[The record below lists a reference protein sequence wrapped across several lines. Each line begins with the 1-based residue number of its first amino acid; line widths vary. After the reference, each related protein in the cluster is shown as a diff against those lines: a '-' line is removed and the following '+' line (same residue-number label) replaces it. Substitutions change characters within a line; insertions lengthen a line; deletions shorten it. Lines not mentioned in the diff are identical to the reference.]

1 MACAVTALLPLAAG
15 TFAQCGPAGAAPDAP
30 AAPAASIQKMSW
42 LNDRRVALWVNS
54 PATGAPVEVQLLL
67 PRDWNSKPD
76 ARFPVV
82 YMLDGLRATD
92 DENGWTK
99 DAGAAGFY
107 ADKNSLVVLPVGGQS
122 SFYTDWLAPDNGHN
136 YQWETFLVKELP
148 PLLESQFRATDVRAA
163 EGLSMGGTAAMTLAA
178 RNPGWVRS
186 AASYSGFLTL
196 TSLGM
201 PQAVNFAMRDAGGFD
216 SSKMFGPPTSPA
228 WKEHDPY
235 ELADKLK
242 GVALYVSSGNG
253 VAGTTD
259 PLSDIP
265 GITTNYAGLGLEVLS
280 RLSTQNF
287 VAKLNKLN
295 IPVSVNY
302 RPSGTHTWPY
312 WDFEMRQAWP
322 QTATALGVDS
332 TPVDCRAGG
341 AIAPVAQGNSWIG
354 DCLTAEYPV
363 PGGVAQDFR
372 GGKVFFSPGTGAQ
385 PVAGA
390 IGGSYGGLGTAA
402 SALGFPTAGEGG
414 LPDGRGR
421 LQPFQH
427 GSIYWTP
434 QTGAQAVRGAIL
446 DEWARQGYERGP
458 AGYPTGQEAR
468 TPQRDGAVQGFENG
482 SMYFSAKTGA
492 HLVQGLI
499 LGKYAQ
505 LGFENSPYG
514 FPTSGEQPLRDF
526 GRWSGFEGGNIYWS
540 PLSGAWGVRTG
551 PIMDAWGAT
560 GFENGPLGYPISDE
574 SQTPGGTQQTFQGG
588 TITIRDGRASAATLD
603 GRPIAIPGSEQPK
616 PDPAQPAAQQPALQ
630 LPGLPALPQPAP
642 PAPAPA
648 APVPV
653 PATPA
658 AAPAPAAIP
667 APAPAPAPAAAPAP
681 SPAPA
686 PELPPADPAQP
697 TLIPALGP
705 EVRPN

>member
-1 MACAVTALLPLAAG
+1 MRLLACAVAAVFPLAAG
-15 TFAQCGPAGAAPDAP
+15 TFVGSGPASAAPEAP
-30 AAPAASIQKMSW
+30 VPAASIQKMTW
-42 LNDRRVALWVNS
+42 LNDRRVTVWVNS
-54 PATGAPVEVQLLL
+54 PASGAPVEIQLLL
-67 PRDWNSKPD
+67 PRDWNAKPD
-76 ARFPVV
+76 AKFPVV

-99 DAGAAGFY
+99 DAGAVGFF
-107 ADKNSLVVLPVGGQS
+107 ADKNALVVLPVGGQS
-122 SFYTDWLAPDNGHN
+122 SFYADWLAPDNGRN
-136 YQWETFLVKELP
+136 YQWETFLVRELP
-148 PLLESQFRATDVRAA
+148 PLLESQFRATDVRAV
-163 EGLSMGGTAAMTLAA
+163 EGLSMGGTAAMMLAA

-201 PQAVNFAMRDAGGFD
+201 PQAVNFAMHDAGGYD
-216 SSKMFGPPTSPA
+216 SSKMFGPPSSPA

-242 GVALYVSSGNG
+242 GTALYVSSGNG

-302 RPSGTHTWPY
+302 RASGTHTWPY

-322 QTATALGVDS
+322 QTAAAIGVDATAL
-332 TPVDCRAGG
+332 DCKIAG
-341 AIAPVAQGNSWIG
+341 AIAPVVQGNNWLG
-354 DCLTAEYPV
+354 DCLSGEYQV

-372 GGKVFFSPGTGAQ
+372 GGKVFYSQPTGAQ

-390 IGGSYGGLGTAA
+390 IGGSYAGLSGAA
-402 SALGFPTAGEGG
+402 SGLGFPTAVEGG

-434 QTGAQAVRGAIL
+434 QTGAQAVRGAIF
-446 DEWARQGYERGP
+446 DTWSKAGYERGP
-458 AGYPTGQEAR
+458 AGYPNGQETR
-468 TPQRDGAVQGFENG
+468 TPQRDGVVQGFENG
-482 SMYFSAKTGA
+482 PMYFSAKTGA

-514 FPTSGEQPLRDF
+514 FPTTEERGLRDF
-526 GRWSGFEGGNIYWS
+526 GRYSAFEGGNIYWS
-540 PLSGAWGVRTG
+540 PLSGAWGVHSG

-560 GFENGPLGYPISDE
+560 GFENGPLGFPISDE
-574 SQTPGGTQQTFQGG
+574 GQTPGGSQQTFQGG
-588 TITIRDGRASAATLD
+588 TITVRDGRVTAATLD
-603 GRPIAIPGSEQPK
+603 GRPITIPGSEQPK
-616 PDPAQPAAQQPALQ
+616 PDPAQPAAQPQPAIQ
-630 LPGLPALPQPAP
+630 LPGLPAVPLPAGQT
-642 PAPAPA
+642 PAPA
-648 APVPV
+648 APAA
-653 PATPA
+653 PATQPASPAPQPAPASPAPQPA
-658 AAPAPAAIP
+658 AAPAPEP
-667 APAPAPAPAAAPAP
+667 APAEPPQPAP
-681 SPAPA
+681 
-686 PELPPADPAQP
+686 
-697 TLIPALGP
+697 IPALGP

>member
-1 MACAVTALLPLAAG
+1 MRWMACAVAAVFPLAAG
-15 TFAQCGPAGAAPDAP
+15 TFVGCGPASAAPEAP
-30 AAPAASIQKMSW
+30 AAPAASIQKMTW
-42 LNDRRVALWVNS
+42 LTDRRVAVWVNS
-54 PATGAPVEVQLLL
+54 PASGAPVEIQLLL
-67 PRDWNSKPD
+67 PRDWNAKPD

-107 ADKNSLVVLPVGGQS
+107 ADKNALVVLPIGGQS
-122 SFYTDWLAPDNGHN
+122 SFYADWLAPDNGRN
-136 YQWETFLVKELP
+136 YQWETFLVRELP
-148 PLLESQFRATDVRAA
+148 PLLESQFRATDVRAV
-163 EGLSMGGTAAMTLAA
+163 EGLSMGGTAAMMLAA

-201 PQAVNFAMRDAGGFD
+201 PQAVNFAMHDAGGFD
-216 SSKMFGPPTSPA
+216 SSKMFGPPGSPA

-287 VAKLNKLN
+287 VAKLGKLN

-312 WDFEMRQAWP
+312 WDFEMRQAWA
-322 QTATALGVDS
+322 QTATAIGVDA
-332 TPVDCRAGG
+332 TALNCKAGG
-341 AIAPVAQGNSWIG
+341 AIGPVVQGNGWLG
-354 DCLTAEYPV
+354 DCLSGEYQV

-372 GGKVFFSPGTGAQ
+372 GGKVLYSQATGAQ

-390 IGGSYGGLGTAA
+390 IGGSYAGLGGAA
-402 SALGFPTAGEGG
+402 SGLGFPIAGEGG

-427 GSIYWTP
+427 GSVYWSP
-434 QTGAQAVRGAIL
+434 QTGAQAVRGAIF
-446 DEWARQGYERGP
+446 DEWSKQGYERGP
-458 AGYPTGQEAR
+458 AGYPNGQEAR
-468 TPQRDGAVQGFENG
+468 TPQKDGVVQGFENG
-482 SMYFSAKTGA
+482 PMYFSAKTGA

-499 LGKYAQ
+499 LGKYGQ

-514 FPTSGEQPLRDF
+514 FPTGDEKGLRDF
-526 GRWSGFEGGNIYWS
+526 GRYSAFEGGNIYWS

-574 SQTPGGTQQTFQGG
+574 GQLPDGTQQTFQGG
-588 TITIRDGRASAATLD
+588 TITIRDGKATAATLD
-603 GRPIAIPGSEQPK
+603 GRPINIPGSESPK
-616 PDPAQPAAQQPALQ
+616 PAPVQPQPAAQQPAIPI
-630 LPGLPALPQPAP
+630 PGLPAIPL
-642 PAPAPA
+642 PAPA
-648 APVPV
+648 
-653 PATPA
+653 
-658 AAPAPAAIP
+658 
-667 APAPAPAPAAAPAP
+667 APAPAPAAAP
-681 SPAPA
+681 
-686 PELPPADPAQP
+686 
-697 TLIPALGP
+697 
-705 EVRPN
+705 